1 MLDAI
6 LQAVEASKLMWPMW
20 YRAQRYL
27 RSLFSKPSPLIPDRV
42 VLSLSPYVAWG
53 DELCDEAMVSRWA
66 AATLATPHTEDVSR
80 SVVDTLLQI
89 AMACNPQLHIPTH
102 IWAWL
107 KERPSLPPVCLG
119 RNQGNNP
126 SIVRRIRSLKDVE
139 ILKSYFLVIWSE
151 WEWLHDSDNETHIS
165 VSEDFG
171 GISREMWSHR
181 EDLVER
187 VDYILRQL
195 DRGWEHLKQYNPLAD
210 ESHVQAGKIH
220 YEKLRNTLLK
230 VDREAMEA
238 LLRTFPQSTHLN
250 NHSDPHGRNQDPV
263 LPSAVLYLFRV
274 PDLYSEQSTL
284 FGYACALASI
294 LSRPPLL
301 T

>member
-6 LQAVEASKLMWPMW
+6 LQAVKASKLMWPMW

-27 RSLFSKPSPLIPDRV
+27 RSLFSKPSPFIPDRV
-42 VLSLSPYVAWG
+42 ILSLSPYVAWG
-53 DELCDEAMVSRWA
+53 DELCDEVMVSRWT

-89 AMACNPQLHIPTH
+89 AMACTPQLHIPIH

-107 KERPSLPPVCLG
+107 KKRPSLPPVCLG

-126 SIVRRIRSLKDVE
+126 SIVRRIRRLRDVE

-151 WEWLHDSDNETHIS
+151 WEWLYDSGNEIHTS

-171 GISREMWSHR
+171 GIGMWCHR
-181 EDLVER
+181 EDLVKR
-187 VDYILRQL
+187 VDYILQQL
-195 DRGWEHLKQYNPLAD
+195 DRGWEYLKQYNPLAD
-210 ESHVQAGKIH
+210 ESRVQAGKTD

-230 VDREAMEA
+230 VDRKAMEA
-238 LLRTFPQSTHLN
+238 LISTSPGNRRISMITLTPT
-250 NHSDPHGRNQDPV
+250 DVLKQEPV
-263 LPSAVLYLFRV
+263 RPSAVLCLFRA
-274 PDLYSEQSTL
+274 PD
-284 FGYACALASI
+284 F
-294 LSRPPLL
+294 
-301 T
+301 